1 MNIREKIR
9 QVRLDRALD
18 KINRQCAVLDETFWS
33 DMAVQ
38 IRGHIAYVADSEAQT
53 RRLGIVKANN
63 RLEATGYRRLSRGV
77 RGSDRKENVSC
88 SAK

>member
-18 KINRQCAVLDETFWS
+18 KINRQCAVLDTTFWS

-53 RRLGIVKANN
+53 RRLGIVKANSLLDGRTPPN
-63 RLEATGYRRLSRGV
+63 AQREKGAV
-77 RGSDRKENVSC
+77 
-88 SAK
+88 

>member
-1 MNIREKIR
+1 MRWLAFLVSQCGKETVNIREKIR

-38 IRGHIAYVADSEAQT
+38 IRGHLAYVADSEAQT
-53 RRLGIVKANN
+53 RRLGIVKPNIA
-63 RLEATGYRRLSRGV
+63 
-77 RGSDRKENVSC
+77 VSGGGG
-88 SAK
+88 ADVH

>member
-18 KINRQCAVLDETFWS
+18 KINRQCAVLGETFWA
-33 DMAVQ
+33 DMAEQ

-53 RRLGIVKANN
+53 RRLGIVKANDT
-63 RLEATGYRRLSRGV
+63 LHLRGGV
-77 RGSDRKENVSC
+77 SAEPRNGESDGS
-88 SAK
+88 A